1 MNQENHF
8 RGPSPSST
16 PSLRATFFKI
26 SLILCLALAPASAQ
40 DSAIESDT
48 KPADPKSASD
58 TASPAPGAKPGDSP
72 APAST
77 NPSQPRPWDIL
88 SDAAHNKNSTRRAEA
103 IAALGTAGTQRRVVR
118 LIERALDDTDPSI
131 RELAAKTLGQMR
143 ARSSIPKLTEAL
155 NDDSAEVSFAAAK
168 SLWTM
173 GNRAGRD
180 VFLQILAGE
189 MSSSSGLIKNE
200 LQATRKR
207 FQDPKALAVIGA
219 KEAATSLF
227 GPAGWGIKVM
237 EELTQDR
244 SAPAR
249 AMSAILLGPNATLE
263 TLRQLQDAL
272 HDKNWIV
279 RAAAAQALGV
289 SRHREQIPVLQPLLQ
304 DTKPAVRCM
313 AAAAILHLSAGA
325 PPAPAGPAT
334 SASAEVG
341 PALDPSAQKSF
352 K

>member
-1 MNQENHF
+1 MNPENHF
-8 RGPSPSST
+8 RWPSPLST
-16 PSLRATFFKI
+16 RSRRATLFKI
-26 SLILCLALAPASAQ
+26 FLVLCLTLAPASAQ
-40 DSAIESDT
+40 DSASKSDPR
-48 KPADPKSASD
+48 PAPDGSPASAS
-58 TASPAPGAKPGDSP
+58 A
-72 APAST
+72 
-77 NPSQPRPWDIL
+77 NLSQPRPWDIL
-88 SDAAHNKNSTRRAEA
+88 SDAAHDKNSARRAEA

-118 LIERALDDTDPSI
+118 LIERALDDRDPSI
-131 RELAAKTLGQMR
+131 RELAAKTLGEMR
-143 ARSSIPKLTEAL
+143 ARSSTPKLTEAL

-189 MSSSSGLIKNE
+189 RNSSSSLIRNE

-207 FQDPKALAVIGA
+207 FQDPKALAVTGA

-244 SAPAR
+244 SASAR

-272 HDKNWIV
+272 NDENWIV
-279 RAAAAQALGV
+279 RTAAAQALGI
-289 SRHREQIPVLQPLLQ
+289 SRHREQIPILQPLLQ

-313 AAAAILHLSAGA
+313 AAAAILRLSAGA
-325 PPAPAGPAT
+325 AAAPPGSAT
-334 SASAEVG
+334 SASAEVR
-341 PALDPSAQKSF
+341 PALDPSTQKPF